1 MDPSLQGFVKVLFQM
16 VWADGVVSSNEVQ
29 AMMSILRRLGLSH
42 PQILCLM
49 DQNLTEAP
57 TEPPVPLDQ
66 IFQERAHQV
75 EALKSV
81 MTICMADGLM
91 QPEILGYLEG
101 TIIRMGITAA
111 ELEAIRSAAM
121 EQRAC

>member
-1 MDPSLQGFVKVLFQM
+1 MPPSLQGFVKVLFQM
-16 VWADGVVSSNEVQ
+16 VWADGVVSPNEVR
-29 AMMSILRRLGLSH
+29 ALLGIFRQIGIPH

-49 DQNLTEAP
+49 DQNLTTRP

-66 IFQERAHQV
+66 IFQDRALQM

-81 MTICMADGLM
+81 MTICMADGTM

-101 TIIRMGITAA
+101 TIIRMGISAE
-111 ELEAIRSAAM
+111 ELESIRRAA
-121 EQRAC
+121 APC